1 MTQQVHRRRVG
12 DLRTVLPVT
21 LKQPDSNGDLQA
33 VDLTGKSVTFKM
45 VNAADGT
52 TKIAATSTGITVVTA
67 ASGTVNYDF
76 SSGGVDEAGKFL
88 GTFIVTES
96 GETDAFPV
104 RTQDLVILI
113 DSDTQTAEEAYYAAR
128 QAAA

>member
-1 MTQQVHRRRVG
+1 MTQQTHRRRVG

-33 VDLTGKSVTFKM
+33 VDLTGKTVTFKM

-52 TKIAATSTGITVVTA
+52 TKISATSTGVTVVTA

-76 SSGGVDEAGKFL
+76 SSGGVDTAGVFW

-96 GETDAFPV
+96 TETDSFPV
-104 RTQDLVILI
+104 MQQGLKIII
-113 DSDTQTAEEAYYAAR
+113 DSDTQSGEAAYQDAVEG
-128 QAAA
+128 

>member
-21 LKQPDSNGDLQA
+21 LKQPDSNGDLQV
-33 VDLTGKSVTFKM
+33 VDLTSKSVTFKM

-52 TKIAATSTGITVVTA
+52 TKIAATATGVTVVTA

-76 SSGGVDEAGKFL
+76 SSGGVDAAGVYW

-96 GETDAFPV
+96 AETDSFPV
-104 RTQDLVILI
+104 AQSELKIII
-113 DSDTQTAEEAYYAAR
+113 DSDTQSGEAAFRAA
-128 QAAA
+128 QAGQ

>member
-1 MTQQVHRRRVG
+1 MTQQTHRRRVG

-21 LKQPDSNGDLQA
+21 LKQPDSNGDLQV
-33 VDLTGKSVTFKM
+33 VDLTGKTVTFKM

-52 TKIAATSTGITVVTA
+52 TKINATSTGVTVVTA

-76 SSGGVDEAGKFL
+76 SSGGVDEAGVFW

-96 GETDAFPV
+96 GDTDSFPV
-104 RTQDLVILI
+104 MQQGLKIVI
-113 DSDTQTAEEAYYAAR
+113 DSDTQSGEAAYQEAVGP
-128 QAAA
+128 

>member
-21 LKQPDSNGDLQA
+21 LKQPDSNGDLQV
-33 VDLTGKSVTFKM
+33 VDLTGRSVAFKM
-45 VNAADGT
+45 VNAATGA
-52 TKIAATSTGITVVTA
+52 TKIAATSTGVTVVTA

-76 SSGGVDEAGKFL
+76 SSGGVDTAGKFW

-96 GETDAFPV
+96 TETDSFPV
-104 RTQDLVILI
+104 QTQDLVILI
-113 DSDTQTAEEAYYAAR
+113 DSDTQTAEEAYDAAVE
-128 QAAA
+128 A

>member
-21 LKQPDSNGDLQA
+21 LKQPDSNGDLQV

-52 TKIAATSTGITVVTA
+52 TKIAATATGVTVVTA

-76 SSGGVDEAGKFL
+76 SSGGVDTAGVYW

-96 GETDAFPV
+96 TETDSFPV
-104 RTQDLVILI
+104 AQSELKIII
-113 DSDTQTAEEAYYAAR
+113 DSDTQSGEAAFRAA
-128 QAAA
+128 QAGQ

>member
-1 MTQQVHRRRVG
+1 MTQQTHRRRVG

-33 VDLTGKSVTFKM
+33 VDLTGKTVTFKM

-52 TKIAATSTGITVVTA
+52 TKISATSTGVTA
-67 ASGTVNYDF
+67 VSEVGGTVNYDF
-76 SSGGVDEAGKFL
+76 SSGGVDEAGVFW

-96 GETDAFPV
+96 GDTDSFPV
-104 RTQDLVILI
+104 MQQGLKIVI
-113 DSDTQTAEEAYYAAR
+113 DSDTQSGEAAYQEAVGP
-128 QAAA
+128 

>member
-1 MTQQVHRRRVG
+1 MTQQTHRRRVG

-21 LKQPDSNGDLQA
+21 LKQPDSNGDLQV
-33 VDLTGKSVTFKM
+33 VDLTGKTVTFKM

-52 TKIAATSTGITVVTA
+52 TKISATSTGVTVVTA

-76 SSGGVDEAGKFL
+76 SSGGVDEAGVFW

-96 GETDAFPV
+96 GDTDSFPV
-104 RTQDLVILI
+104 MQQGLRIII
-113 DSDTQTAEEAYYAAR
+113 DSDTQSGEAAYQEAVGP
-128 QAAA
+128 

>member
-21 LKQPDSNGDLQA
+21 LKQPDSNGDLQV

-52 TKIAATSTGITVVTA
+52 TKIAATATGVTVVTA

-76 SSGGVDEAGKFL
+76 SSGGVDTAGVYW

-96 GETDAFPV
+96 AETDSFPV
-104 RTQDLVILI
+104 AQSELKIII
-113 DSDTQTAEEAYYAAR
+113 DSDTQSGEAAFRAA
-128 QAAA
+128 QAGQ

>member
-1 MTQQVHRRRVG
+1 MSQQVHRRRVG

-21 LKQPDSNGDLQA
+21 LKQPDSNGDLQV

-52 TKIAATSTGITVVTA
+52 TKIAATATGVTVVTA

-76 SSGGVDEAGKFL
+76 SSGGVDTAGVYW

-96 GETDAFPV
+96 AETDSFPV
-104 RTQDLVILI
+104 AQSELKIII
-113 DSDTQTAEEAYYAAR
+113 DSDTQSGEAAFRAA
-128 QAAA
+128 QAGQ

>member
-1 MTQQVHRRRVG
+1 MTQQTHRRRVG

-21 LKQPDSNGDLQA
+21 LKQPDSNGDLQV
-33 VDLTGKSVTFKM
+33 VDLTGKTVTFKM

-52 TKIAATSTGITVVTA
+52 TKISATGTGVSVVTA

-76 SSGGVDEAGKFL
+76 SSGGVDEAGVFW

-96 GETDAFPV
+96 AETDSFPV
-104 RTQDLVILI
+104 MQQGLKIII
-113 DSDTQTAEEAYYAAR
+113 DSDTQSGEAAYQEAVGP
-128 QAAA
+128 

>member
-1 MTQQVHRRRVG
+1 MTQQTHRRRVG

-21 LKQPDSNGDLQA
+21 LKQPDSAGDLQV
-33 VDLTGKSVTFKM
+33 VDLTGKTVTFKM

-52 TKIAATSTGITVVTA
+52 TKISTTSTGVTVVTA

-76 SSGGVDEAGKFL
+76 SSGGVDEAGVFW

-96 GETDAFPV
+96 GDNDSFPV
-104 RTQDLVILI
+104 MQQGLRIVI
-113 DSDTQTAEEAYYAAR
+113 DSDTQSGEAVYEAAVEN
-128 QAAA
+128 A

>member
-1 MTQQVHRRRVG
+1 MTQQIHRRRVG

-21 LKQPDSNGDLQA
+21 LKQSDSNGTLQV
-33 VDLTGKSVTFKM
+33 VDLTGKTVTFKM

-52 TKIAATSTGITVVTA
+52 TKIAATSTGVTVVTA

-76 SSGGVDEAGKFL
+76 SSGGVDTAGKFL

-96 GETDAFPV
+96 GETDSFPV
-104 RTQDLVILI
+104 KTQDLLIMI
-113 DSDTQTAEEAYYAAR
+113 DSDTQTGEAAYSDAV
-128 QAAA
+128 QS